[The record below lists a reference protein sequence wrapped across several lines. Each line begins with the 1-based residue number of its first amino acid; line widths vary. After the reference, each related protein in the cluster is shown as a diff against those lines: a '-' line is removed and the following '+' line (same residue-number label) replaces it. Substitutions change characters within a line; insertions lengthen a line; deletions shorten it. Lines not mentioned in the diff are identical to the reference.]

1 MSASQKPGP
10 AVGPSSRSVPASS
23 PASAGDALAS
33 LRGRAL
39 ELVGD
44 WAPADADDPRRD
56 AAVPVAGERIL
67 ADRLAAALVHHE
79 PGWRLPRA
87 STLARR
93 YAVDVSQVDRAIDD
107 LIHRRL
113 VRRLPNGQLY
123 RASPAEYLLAL
134 EGVPGL
140 ASQVDPMGEEIT
152 CHSRHILRRPCPED
166 VGQALGIRAGEPVSV
181 VRVMW
186 AAGGQPA
193 GLTTSYLTDPDPGRA
208 VPADSEAADANTI
221 SPLTPP
227 TDYVTADANA
237 DSALRPSGLIIEMQL
252 PPPSVARSLRLSA
265 GEPATLIIVRFSP
278 PGQHRPAA
286 LTIAALRPDKFR
298 ILIQSP
304 VAPRA
309 AGRTSCP

>member
-1 MSASQKPGP
+1 
-10 AVGPSSRSVPASS
+10 
-23 PASAGDALAS
+23 
-33 LRGRAL
+33 
-39 ELVGD
+39 
-44 WAPADADDPRRD
+44 
-56 AAVPVAGERIL
+56 
-67 ADRLAAALVHHE
+67 
-79 PGWRLPRA
+79 
-87 STLARR
+87 
-93 YAVDVSQVDRAIDD
+93 
-107 LIHRRL
+107 
-113 VRRLPNGQLY
+113 
-123 RASPAEYLLAL
+123 
-134 EGVPGL
+134 
-140 ASQVDPMGEEIT
+140 MGEEIT

-278 PGQHRPAA
+278 PGQHQPAA

-309 AGRTSCP
+309 AAQEGFAPA